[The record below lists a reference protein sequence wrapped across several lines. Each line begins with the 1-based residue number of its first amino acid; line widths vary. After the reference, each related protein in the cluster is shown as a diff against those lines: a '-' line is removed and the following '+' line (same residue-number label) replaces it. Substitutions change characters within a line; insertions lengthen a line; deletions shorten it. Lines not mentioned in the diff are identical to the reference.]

1 MGSIA
6 PRYYIQVLRVR
17 IKKRKDLWFT
27 VLRLIDI
34 SDFRDTKIVD
44 ILSGTV
50 DSNLKVNLK
59 IPHRS
64 GVTRSNTNTA
74 ETITSF
80 NKFKRPENDKIDS
93 KVK

>member
-1 MGSIA
+1 M
-6 PRYYIQVLRVR
+6 
-17 IKKRKDLWFT
+17 
-27 VLRLIDI
+27 LRLTDI
-34 SDFRDTKIVD
+34 SYFRDTKIVD

-74 ETITSF
+74 ETTTTF

-93 KVK
+93 KIK

>member
-6 PRYYIQVLRVR
+6 PRCYIQVLRVR
-17 IKKRKDLWFT
+17 IKKKTLWFT

-34 SDFRDTKIVD
+34 SYFRDTKIVD

-64 GVTRSNTNTA
+64 GITRSNTNTA
-74 ETITSF
+74 ETTTTF

-93 KVK
+93 KIK